1 MSYEDVERWVQFIRR
16 TFLKVLIIV
25 AVAVTVPAGA
35 KTLPDFATLVAE
47 NSVAVVNISSDQDN
61 ESSAVPPEL
70 HLPDVPE
77 DSPFHDFLKR
87 FLDEM
92 PQSRPTRSLGSGFV
106 ISSDGYILTSAH
118 VIADAKRIIVRFSNR
133 LEREAVIIGR
143 DRRSD
148 VALLKVEAETELP
161 SVQIGDPDKLKVGEW
176 VLAIGSPFGFE
187 SSATAGIVSAKGRSL
202 PNENYVPFIQT
213 DVAINPGN
221 SGGPLF
227 NLAGEVVGINAQ
239 IYSQTG
245 GFMGLSFAV
254 PINIAIRVADQL
266 KTDGRVKRG
275 WLGVAIQ
282 EVNQEL
288 AESFGMAR
296 PRGALV
302 SEVLA
307 DSPAEQAE
315 IRDGDIIVEFGGNR
329 IDRMSELPP
338 LVGRT
343 PIGESV
349 ELTVIRDGKPM
360 QMSVMVGE
368 LPREAVQPAQS
379 DVPAESQDALLGLTL
394 RNLTASESQELELD
408 SGVIVT
414 AADEGAGKQAGIR
427 VGDLLLQYDG
437 EPIADVDDFRAKIHQ
452 QAKGQS
458 APVLIRRGGRSIF
471 LALRTD

>member
-161 SVQIGDPDKLKVGEW
+161 SVQIGDP
-176 VLAIGSPFGFE
+176 
-187 SSATAGIVSAKGRSL
+187 T
-202 PNENYVPFIQT
+202 N
-213 DVAINPGN
+213 
-221 SGGPLF
+221 
-227 NLAGEVVGINAQ
+227 
-239 IYSQTG
+239 
-245 GFMGLSFAV
+245 
-254 PINIAIRVADQL
+254 
-266 KTDGRVKRG
+266 
-275 WLGVAIQ
+275 
-282 EVNQEL
+282 
-288 AESFGMAR
+288 
-296 PRGALV
+296 
-302 SEVLA
+302 
-307 DSPAEQAE
+307 
-315 IRDGDIIVEFGGNR
+315 
-329 IDRMSELPP
+329 
-338 LVGRT
+338 
-343 PIGESV
+343 
-349 ELTVIRDGKPM
+349 
-360 QMSVMVGE
+360 
-368 LPREAVQPAQS
+368 
-379 DVPAESQDALLGLTL
+379 
-394 RNLTASESQELELD
+394 
-408 SGVIVT
+408 
-414 AADEGAGKQAGIR
+414 
-427 VGDLLLQYDG
+427 
-437 EPIADVDDFRAKIHQ
+437 
-452 QAKGQS
+452 
-458 APVLIRRGGRSIF
+458 
-471 LALRTD
+471 

>member
-1 MSYEDVERWVQFIRR
+1 MKIEDTVCWLRCVRC
-16 TFLKVLIIV
+16 TLLKFLIIV
-25 AVAVTVPAGA
+25 AVVVTAPAGA
-35 KTLPDFATLVAE
+35 ETLPDFATLVAE
-47 NSVAVVNISSDQDN
+47 NSVAVVNISSDLGN
-61 ESSAVPPEL
+61 KISAAPPDL
-70 HLPDVPE
+70 NLPDLPK

-92 PQSRPTRSLGSGFV
+92 PQSRPSRSLGSGFV

-118 VIADAKRIIVRFSNR
+118 VIADAKSINVRFSNR
-133 LEREAVIIGR
+133 LEKKAVIVGR

-148 VALLKVEAETELP
+148 VALLKVEAETKLP
-161 SVQIGDPDKLKVGEW
+161 IVRIGDPDKLKVGEW

-266 KTDGRVKRG
+266 KADGQVKRG

-296 PRGALV
+296 PQGALV

-315 IRDGDIIVEFGGNR
+315 IRNGDIVVEFGGNR
-329 IDRMSELPP
+329 ISRMSELPP

-349 ELTVIRDGKPM
+349 EITVIRDGM
-360 QMSVMVGE
+360 SLQMDVVVGE
-368 LPREAVQPAQS
+368 LPREVMQLAHS
-379 DVPAESQDALLGLTL
+379 DVPTDNPHALFGLTL
-394 RNLTASESQELELD
+394 RNLTASERQELELD

-414 AADEGAGKQAGIR
+414 AVDEGAGKQAGIR

-437 EPIADVDDFRAKIHQ
+437 KPIVHTDDFRTKIDQ

-458 APVLIRRGGRSIF
+458 APVLIRRGGRSLF